1 MKKSLLPVFAA
12 VAYIGLLFGIFYS
25 PSSKHVSIVLPADR
39 EEGGKEREEWE
50 MSRLVDP
57 ATGAIPYGIRRAEL
71 EFARNMPVAASAGFR
86 GAAKWNSRGPWNFG
100 GRTRAFAID
109 VKNDKHLLAGS
120 VSGALYISDDD
131 GQSWRAAKGIGNNI
145 GVISIA
151 QDTRPGKTDTW
162 YALSGELS
170 GASQSGGGAYFLG
183 DGMFKS
189 TDNGESWTQLSSTS
203 SGLPNSLTQ
212 YYQAGWRV
220 VTDPVSTQDVVL
232 MATYGAIYRSAN
244 GGQTWA
250 LVRGKSTSPVSYYTD
265 VAVTSTGVY
274 YATLSSAGPDKGIW
288 RSTNGIN
295 WVKILS
301 PDFPPYYD
309 RIVIGINPNNENE
322 VYFLANTD
330 NYGHKTKFIDSY
342 DWSSLWR
349 YNYISGD
356 GSGANGTWTNLTDNL
371 PNTGTEFDRFACQ
384 GGYDLVVK
392 VQPQTNHVFI
402 GGTNIYRSTDGFT
415 SANNTTQIGG
425 YKIGTTLPYFEI
437 YPNHHPDQ
445 HDLAFSVSVRNK
457 LYSASDGGVRV
468 TYDCNAPF
476 VEWASLNNG
485 YLTTQLYALTIEH
498 TIPNDPTMIGG
509 FQDNGNF
516 FTGKQDSKN
525 PWVQTINGDGA
536 YGAITKGK
544 KTYYL
549 SIQKGKMAKC
559 EIDGDGNVKKY
570 NRIDP
575 IVGKGYQFINPFVLD
590 PNDENTMYVAGG
602 KRLLRNNKLD
612 QIQFENKWDSISLGW
627 YAFPDTIVG
636 KGTITA
642 LAVAKSVP
650 NRVYF
655 GSTNGRIYRV
665 DNAHMDTSRYRE
677 IKVTGVTGDRYVNC
691 ITIDPDDADNVIVTY
706 SNYSVY
712 SIYQTRDG
720 GNTWL
725 KVAGNLELNTGG
737 TGAGPSIRWISIL
750 KFPNG
755 AKKYFA
761 ATSIG
766 LYSADSIVVH
776 TSTSGTVWSQEG
788 ADVIGNVVCTYVDTR
803 SIDGLVALATHGAGA
818 FSANFEAP
826 DVSSADEK
834 LADIEL
840 TMFPNPSAEVLNWT
854 YNQAVS
860 SSAQTQIYSAD
871 GRLVKTAPAGQ
882 GQISVKDL
890 DAGIYYFRLAD
901 RERQAV
907 KKFIVRR

>member
-1 MKKSLLPVFAA
+1 MKKTMLLAFAA
-12 VAYIGLLFGIFYS
+12 MAYICILFGLF
-25 PSSKHVSIVLPADR
+25 PQTSSKHQSIRLPGEK

-57 ATGAIPYGIRRAEL
+57 ATGRIPLGIRSAEL
-71 EFARNMPVAASAGFR
+71 QFARNMPLAASTGFR
-86 GAAKWNSRGPWNFG
+86 TADRWSSRGPWNFG

-109 VKNDKHLLAGS
+109 VQNDKRLLAGS

-131 GQSWRAAKGIGNNI
+131 GESWRPAKGIGNNI

-151 QDTRPGKTDTW
+151 QDTRPGKTNTW

-189 TDNGESWTQLSSTS
+189 TDNGETWSQLASTS
-203 SGLPNSLTQ
+203 SGLPNALSQ
-212 YYQAGWRV
+212 FYQAGWRT
-220 VTDPVSTQDVVL
+220 VTDPVSTQDVVM

-244 GGQTWA
+244 GGQTWTQ
-250 LVRGKSTSPVSYYTD
+250 VRGKSTSPVSYYTD
-265 VAVTSTGVY
+265 IAVTSTGVY

-295 WVKILS
+295 WVKIMS

-330 NYGHKTKFIDSY
+330 NYGHKTSFIDSE

-356 GSGANGTWTNLTDNL
+356 GSGANGSWTNLTANL
-371 PNTGTEFDRFACQ
+371 PNTGTEFDRFSCQ

-402 GGTNIYRSTDGFT
+402 GGSSLYRSTDGFT
-415 SANNTTQIGG
+415 SPNNSTKIGG

-437 YPNHHPDQ
+437 YPNHHPDI
-445 HDLAFSVSVRNK
+445 HDIVFAPANKNK
-457 LYSASDGGVRV
+457 LYSATDGGLHV
-468 TYDCNAPF
+468 TSDCNAPF
-476 VEWASLNNG
+476 VQWTALNNG

-498 TIPNDPTMIGG
+498 STAKDATMIGG

-516 FTGKQDSKN
+516 FTGKQDAKN

-559 EIDGDGNVKKY
+559 EIDDEGNVKKY

-575 IVGKGYQFINPFVLD
+575 INGKGYQFINPFVLD

-602 KRLLRNNKLD
+602 KRLLRNNMLD
-612 QIQFENKWDSISLGW
+612 KIQYENKWDSIALGW
-627 YAFPDTIVG
+627 YSFPDTIVG

-642 LAVAKSVP
+642 VAVAKSTP

-655 GSTNGRIYRV
+655 GSNNGKIYRV
-665 DNAHMDTSRYRE
+665 DNAHHDTARYRE
-677 IKVTGVTGDRYVNC
+677 IKITGVSGDRYVNC
-691 ITIDPDDADNVIVTY
+691 ITIDPDDANNVIVTY

-712 SIYQTRDG
+712 SIFQTKDG
-720 GNTWL
+720 GTTWQ
-725 KVAGNLELNTGG
+725 KVAGNLELNTSG
-737 TGAGPSIRWISIL
+737 TGSAPSIRWISIL

-761 ATSIG
+761 ATSVG
-766 LYSADSIVVH
+766 LFSTDSLTVH
-776 TSTSGTVWSQEG
+776 TSSSGTVWSQEG
-788 ADVIGNVVCTYVDTR
+788 ADVIGNVVCTFVDTR
-803 SIDGLVALATHGAGA
+803 SVDGLVVLATHGAGA

-826 DVSSADEK
+826 D
-834 LADIEL
+834 L
-840 TMFPNPSAEVLNWT
+840 TAATDRNNDAEMFVFPNPATELLRWKFNHP
-854 YNQAVS
+854 VS
-860 SSAQTQIYSAD
+860 NAAQIQIYDVSA
-871 GRLVKTAPAGQ
+871 RLLKTTAADK
-882 GQISVKDL
+882 GQISIGEL
-890 DAGIYYFRLAD
+890 EEGIYFFRFAD
-901 RERQAV
+901 GDRQSV
-907 KKFIVRR
+907 QKFIVRR